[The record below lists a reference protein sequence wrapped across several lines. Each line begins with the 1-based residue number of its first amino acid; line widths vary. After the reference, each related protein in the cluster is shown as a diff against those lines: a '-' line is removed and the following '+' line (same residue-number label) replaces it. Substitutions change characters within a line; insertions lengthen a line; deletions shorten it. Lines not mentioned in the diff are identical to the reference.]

1 MKAGAFFIKAAFA
14 HLQRGGQRNLVAF
27 FCVAFGVMSLVA
39 MTTLASS
46 IEKMLVLKPYELIGG
61 DLTLDRLGEDNIAV
75 AEELGLENL
84 KDAGKIS
91 DYTMMDYSTS
101 LSFHLPDSGELY
113 FPSFGMG
120 VDTEKYPLAGN
131 LTISDPVNAKI
142 EDVLREPEDIL
153 ITSDLA
159 LTYHLKTGD
168 TIILSNLDYGTP
180 LTATI
185 RGIASDTPNHQG
197 SKIYYS
203 HETSTLL
210 TGLERTANTV
220 LVNAANPDEAAAL
233 LEDKGW
239 RVFTAQHLAN
249 ATAASEGAL
258 AMALNDIGLLGLLVS
273 GIGIAN
279 TMQVLLRRRRK
290 EVAVWKT
297 IGFSAKQIQAMFV
310 TEASVLGLTGSLV
323 GAGLGVLLSYAMV
336 GLFSRITTVLVKW
349 TFSPTEAVSGVIIGT
364 MTTIIFAMWAIVSTS
379 RVRPLALLR
388 NEELETSQIPVVQG
402 ILLGLLLVIP
412 FIAIAVWV
420 LKSFLIGLLVLFGSI
435 LALAGIGFGLWLLVR
450 LAIKLMP
457 TKRWAVGRI
466 SQNNLRRRGS
476 STQVFAMVALF
487 IGVMMLGIGA
497 VITESGNQVVGALSE
512 TSGLENLA
520 IFASPA
526 DEAAIID
533 ELVSN
538 NITDYSTGH
547 LYRVGQI
554 LAPGIIDHPLTPT
567 LMGRSD
573 PGESIIHGA
582 AWGSRLDGVYAYP
595 YSQIPIGSILEVTDI
610 NGVQH
615 ELEVV
620 GTFENGD
627 QAAWPG
633 LNDQLLVSEELGKQL
648 GLASNSQFFLT
659 IKPTELNDILSK
671 LGKNLPQATLL
682 SMPEFQARSVR
693 HYQNLFAFVAAM
705 AGLAILAGIL
715 LVANSVS
722 LAMLDRRFEIGVLKS
737 IGYSRGQVLFSQV
750 VEYTLMSVVV
760 TLTGLGLIWGMLG
773 LAGMANNVLASMLVF
788 KPETAATIALISIGF
803 TALTVLWATWKPS
816 NASPVF
822 VLNDR
827 E

>member
-1 MKAGAFFIKAAFA
+1 MKAGEFFIKTAFT
-14 HLQRGGQRNLVAF
+14 HLRRGGQRNLVAF

-61 DLTLDRLGEDNIAV
+61 DLTLDRVGEDNISA
-75 AEELGLENL
+75 AEEAKL
-84 KDAGKIS
+84 KQLVASGQIS

-101 LSFHLPDSGELY
+101 LSFHLPDSGELF

-131 LTISDPVNAKI
+131 LAISDPVNAKI
-142 EDVLREPEDIL
+142 QDLLKEPEDIL

-180 LTATI
+180 LSVTV

-197 SKIYYS
+197 SKIYYT
-203 HETSTLL
+203 HETSYLL
-210 TGLERTANTV
+210 TGMERTANTV
-220 LVNAANPDEAAAL
+220 LVNADNPDEAAKL
-233 LEDKGW
+233 LENNGW

-297 IGFSAKQIQAMFV
+297 IGYSAKQIQSMFV

-349 TFSPTEAVSGVIIGT
+349 TFSPTEAVSGVVIGT
-364 MTTIIFAMWAIVSTS
+364 MTTIIFAMWAIISTS
-379 RVRPLALLR
+379 RIRPLALLR
-388 NEELETSQIPVVQG
+388 NEEMETSQIPVVQG

-435 LALAGIGFGLWLLVR
+435 LGLAGIGFFLWLLVR
-450 LAIKLMP
+450 LAVKLMP

-466 SQNNLRRRGS
+466 SQNNLKRRGS
-476 STQVFAMVALF
+476 FTQVFAMVALF
-487 IGVMMLGIGA
+487 IGVMMLGMGA
-497 VITESGNQVVGALSE
+497 VITESGQQAVGMMSE
-512 TSGLENLA
+512 TTGLENMA
-520 IFASPA
+520 IFASPV
-526 DEAAIID
+526 DETAIKEELAAND
-533 ELVSN
+533 
-538 NITDYSTGH
+538 ITDYSTGH

-554 LAPGIIDHPLTPT
+554 LAPGVIDHPVTPM

-573 PGESIIHGA
+573 PGETVIHGA
-582 AWGSRLDGVYAYP
+582 AWGSKPNGVYAYP
-595 YSQIPIGSILEVTDI
+595 YSQLPIGSILEVTDS
-610 NGVQH
+610 NGVLH

-620 GTFENGD
+620 GTFENGE

-633 LNDQLLVSEELGKQL
+633 LNDQLLVSEELGRQL

-659 IKPTELNDILSK
+659 IKPAQLSDTLSI
-671 LGKNLPQATLL
+671 LGKALPQTTLL
-682 SMPEFQARSVR
+682 SMPEFQARYVR
-693 HYQNLFAFVAAM
+693 QYQNLFAFVAVM

-773 LAGMANNVLASMLVF
+773 LAGLASNLFASLLVL
-788 KPETAATIALISIGF
+788 KPETAAVIALISVGF